1 MSHYLSAWQGNIDS
15 TMKTPMP
22 HSLKVAST
30 TNTTRLL
37 FVAVYLGL
45 AAVISACGGGSS
57 AGSGDNVLYS
67 VVSDGDITCGLPNY
81 QNEMTSRVNAARAAG
96 AVCGGVAFPPAGG
109 LRWNTAL
116 QNAATAHSTDM
127 ATNNF
132 FAHQSATNGT
142 TLRERVPA
150 AGYNY
155 SSAGENLAAGQS
167 SIAQVVSEW
176 LASPSHCAT
185 MMKANFV
192 DMGVSCKA
200 NAATT
205 YGTYWTMELGVR

>member
-1 MSHYLSAWQGNIDS
+1 MKRLTPHY
-15 TMKTPMP
+15 
-22 HSLKVAST
+22 LKVAST
-30 TNTTRLL
+30 TNAKRPLL
-37 FVAVYLGL
+37 AAVCLGL

-57 AGSGDNVLYS
+57 TGSGDNVLS
-67 VVSDGDITCGLPNY
+67 AVASDGDITCGLPNY

-127 ATNNF
+127 ASNNF
-132 FAHQSATNGT
+132 FAHQSATNGS
-142 TLRERVPA
+142 TLRERLPA

-155 SSAGENLAAGQS
+155 RAAGENLGAGQS

-185 MMKANFV
+185 LMKANFV
-192 DMGVSCKA
+192 DMAVSCKSNA
-200 NAATT
+200 NST
-205 YGTYWTMELGVR
+205 YGTYWTMELGVL

>member
-1 MSHYLSAWQGNIDS
+1 M
-15 TMKTPMP
+15 
-22 HSLKVAST
+22 T
-30 TNTTRLL
+30 TINFQHMNPLTSFTKFTKLTKNR
-37 FVAVYLGL
+37 AVLNGIAL
-45 AAVISACGGGSS
+45 TLTLVLSACGGGGSD
-57 AGSGDNVLYS
+57 SGDNSVLAA
-67 VVSDGDITCGLPNY
+67 VATGGDVTCGLPNF
-81 QNEMTSRVNAARAAG
+81 QDEMTSRVNAARAAG

-109 LRWNTAL
+109 LRWNTQL
-116 QNAATAHSTDM
+116 QNAATAHSEDM
-127 ATNNF
+127 ASHNF
-132 FAHQSATNGT
+132 FAHQSPTNGS

-150 AGYNY
+150 AGYKY
-155 SSAGENLAAGQS
+155 SSVGENLGAGQA

-185 MMKANFV
+185 LMKANFV

>member
-1 MSHYLSAWQGNIDS
+1 M
-15 TMKTPMP
+15 
-22 HSLKVAST
+22 T
-30 TNTTRLL
+30 TINFQLMNPLTSFTKFTKFTKNR
-37 FVAVYLGL
+37 AVLNGIAL
-45 AAVISACGGGSS
+45 TLTLVLSACGGGGSD
-57 AGSGDNVLYS
+57 SGDNSVLAA
-67 VVSDGDITCGLPNY
+67 VATGGDVTCGLPNF
-81 QNEMTSRVNAARAAG
+81 QDEMTSRVNAARAAG

-109 LRWNTAL
+109 LRWNTQL
-116 QNAATAHSTDM
+116 QNAATAHSEDM
-127 ATNNF
+127 ASHNF
-132 FAHQSATNGT
+132 FAHQSPTNGS

-150 AGYNY
+150 AGYKY
-155 SSAGENLAAGQS
+155 SSVGENLGAGQT

-185 MMKANFV
+185 LMKANFV

>member
-1 MSHYLSAWQGNIDS
+1 MNPLTSFTKFTKLTKN
-15 TMKTPMP
+15 
-22 HSLKVAST
+22 
-30 TNTTRLL
+30 R
-37 FVAVYLGL
+37 AVLNGIAL
-45 AAVISACGGGSS
+45 TLTLVLSACGGGGSD
-57 AGSGDNVLYS
+57 SGDNSVLAA
-67 VVSDGDITCGLPNY
+67 VATGGDVTCGLPNF
-81 QNEMTSRVNAARAAG
+81 QDEMTSRVNAARAAG

-109 LRWNTAL
+109 LRWNTQL
-116 QNAATAHSTDM
+116 QNAATAHSEDM
-127 ATNNF
+127 ASHNF
-132 FAHQSATNGT
+132 FAHQSPTNGS

-150 AGYNY
+150 AGYKY
-155 SSAGENLAAGQS
+155 SSVGENLGAGQA

-185 MMKANFV
+185 LMKANFV

>member
-1 MSHYLSAWQGNIDS
+1 MNPLTSFTKFTKLTKN
-15 TMKTPMP
+15 
-22 HSLKVAST
+22 
-30 TNTTRLL
+30 R
-37 FVAVYLGL
+37 AVLNGIAL
-45 AAVISACGGGSS
+45 TLTLVLSACGGGGSD
-57 AGSGDNVLYS
+57 SGDNSVLAA
-67 VVSDGDITCGLPNY
+67 VATGGDVTCGLPNF
-81 QNEMTSRVNAARAAG
+81 QDEMTSRVNAARAAG

-109 LRWNTAL
+109 LRWNTQL
-116 QNAATAHSTDM
+116 QNAATAHSEDM
-127 ATNNF
+127 ASHNF
-132 FAHQSATNGT
+132 FAHQSPTNGS

-150 AGYNY
+150 AGYKY
-155 SSAGENLAAGQS
+155 SSVGENLGAGQA

-185 MMKANFV
+185 LMKANFI

>member
-1 MSHYLSAWQGNIDS
+1 M
-15 TMKTPMP
+15 
-22 HSLKVAST
+22 T
-30 TNTTRLL
+30 TINFQLMNPLTSFTKFTKLTKNR
-37 FVAVYLGL
+37 AVLNGIAL
-45 AAVISACGGGSS
+45 TLTLVLSACGGGGSD
-57 AGSGDNVLYS
+57 SGDNSVLAA
-67 VVSDGDITCGLPNY
+67 VATGGDVTCGLPNF
-81 QNEMTSRVNAARAAG
+81 QDEMTSRVNAARAAG

-109 LRWNTAL
+109 LRWNTQL
-116 QNAATAHSTDM
+116 QNAATAHSEDM
-127 ATNNF
+127 ASHNF
-132 FAHQSATNGT
+132 FAHQSPTNGS

-150 AGYNY
+150 AGYKY
-155 SSAGENLAAGQS
+155 SSVGENLGAGQT

-185 MMKANFV
+185 LMKANFV

>member
-1 MSHYLSAWQGNIDS
+1 
-15 TMKTPMP
+15 MKKINLRPF
-22 HSLKVAST
+22 K
-30 TNTTRLL
+30 TNSKRL
-37 FVAVYLGL
+37 VL
-45 AAVISACGGGSS
+45 AAFSIVIAALLSACGGASS
-57 AGSGDNVLYS
+57 DAGNNVS
-67 VVSDGDITCGLPNY
+67 AVASDGDISCGLPNF
-81 QNEMTSRVNAARAAG
+81 QAEMTARVNAARAAG
-96 AVCGGVAFPPAGG
+96 AVCGGVAFPPVGG

-132 FAHQSATNGT
+132 FAHQSATNGS
-142 TLRERVPA
+142 TLRDRIPA

-155 SSAGENLAAGQS
+155 SAVGENLGAGQS
-167 SIAQVVSEW
+167 SIAQVVTEW

-200 NAATT
+200 NANTT
-205 YGTYWTMELGVR
+205 YGIYWTMELGAR

>member
-1 MSHYLSAWQGNIDS
+1 M
-15 TMKTPMP
+15 
-22 HSLKVAST
+22 T
-30 TNTTRLL
+30 TINFQHMNPLTSFTKFTKLTKNR
-37 FVAVYLGL
+37 AVLNGIAL
-45 AAVISACGGGSS
+45 TLTLVLSACGGGGGSD
-57 AGSGDNVLYS
+57 SGDNSVLAA
-67 VVSDGDITCGLPNY
+67 VATGGDVTCGMPNF
-81 QNEMTSRVNAARAAG
+81 QDEMTSRVNAARAAG

-109 LRWNTAL
+109 LRWNTQL
-116 QNAATAHSTDM
+116 QNAATAHSEDM
-127 ATNNF
+127 ASHNF
-132 FAHQSATNGT
+132 FAHQSPTNGS

-150 AGYNY
+150 AGYKY
-155 SSAGENLAAGQS
+155 SSVGENLGAGQA

-185 MMKANFV
+185 LMKANFV

>member
-1 MSHYLSAWQGNIDS
+1 M
-15 TMKTPMP
+15 
-22 HSLKVAST
+22 T
-30 TNTTRLL
+30 TINFQLMNPLTSFTKFTKFTKNR
-37 FVAVYLGL
+37 AVLNGIAL
-45 AAVISACGGGSS
+45 TLTLVLSACGGGGSD
-57 AGSGDNVLYS
+57 SGDNSVLAA
-67 VVSDGDITCGLPNY
+67 VATGGDVTCGLPNF
-81 QNEMTSRVNAARAAG
+81 QDEMTSRVNAARAAG

-109 LRWNTAL
+109 LRWNTQL
-116 QNAATAHSTDM
+116 QNAATAHSEDM
-127 ATNNF
+127 ASHNF
-132 FAHQSATNGT
+132 FAHQSPTNGS

-150 AGYNY
+150 AGYKY
-155 SSAGENLAAGQS
+155 SSVGENLGAGQA

-185 MMKANFV
+185 LMKANFV